1 MPTVRRSLWSLWL
14 VWIVCLGL
22 SIGGYALAAS
32 GLADKGMER
41 LAQAWDVVSQAMKV
55 TLATTLAGERNA
67 SSATDSYVAVRQ
79 EANASIISKTTAVTI
94 GGGVANDT
102 HLMGLMIHTALTGT
116 CAITGFADSDGVAQ
130 TYTLPAG
137 SVGYKDFLGA
147 INSAGA
153 LTITCSNASDDNLV
167 MVLWRP
173 L

>member
-1 MPTVRRSLWSLWL
+1 MAETEVN
-14 VWIVCLGL
+14 GQ
-22 SIGGYALAAS
+22 S
-32 GLADKGMER
+32 GK
-41 LAQAWDVVSQAMKV
+41 QAY
-55 TLATTLAGERNA
+55 TLAGGETPRAYMRVDVRQLLVALAGERRQD
-67 SSATDSYVAVRQ
+67 SATDSYVAVRQ

-116 CAITGFADSDGVAQ
+116 CAITGFADSDGAAQ

-173 L
+173 R